1 MIPGLVRRAATEA
14 ERHLREGAR
23 EGVRLLGRLGRD
35 LERVEELGRLLPS
48 LPERIRALEDG
59 LRAREAELAG
69 LRAEVDSL
77 VGQLNDRVL
86 PRIDERMDDTERDLT
101 AVAASLIRTGR
112 DTAAGHA
119 RLDTTERR
127 LGDLRTRLGQMEQR
141 AGLWRDVQASVARL
155 GDDVDALRGT
165 ARAGAARDS
174 ALGERAALR
183 PAGAPAPIPEHAPA
197 ALAAEH
203 AAEHVTEHVTDR
215 PA

>member
-1 MIPGLVRRAATEA
+1 MTMIPGLVRRTAIEA

-35 LERVEELGRLLPS
+35 LERVEEIGRLLPA
-48 LPERIRALEDG
+48 LAERIRALEESV
-59 LRAREAELAG
+59 RAREAELAG

-101 AVAASLIRTGR
+101 AVAASLIRNGR

-119 RLDTTERR
+119 RLDSAERR
-127 LGDLRTRLGQMEQR
+127 LGDLRTKLGQMEQR

-155 GDDVDALRGT
+155 GDDVDALLV
-165 ARAGAARDS
+165 GAARDS
-174 ALGERAALR
+174 AVGERAALR
-183 PAGAPAPIPEHAPA
+183 PAGSPAPVPDPVPDHAPPV
-197 ALAAEH
+197 AAEH
-203 AAEHVTEHVTDR
+203 AAEHVTDR